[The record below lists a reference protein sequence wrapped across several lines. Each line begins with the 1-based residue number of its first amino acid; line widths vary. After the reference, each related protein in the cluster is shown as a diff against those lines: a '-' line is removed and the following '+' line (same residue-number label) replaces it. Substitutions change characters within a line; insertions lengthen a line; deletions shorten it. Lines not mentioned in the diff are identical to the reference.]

1 MGIIKRQS
9 IKDTIAQYI
18 GIAIGYLNIGILFP
32 AFLSAAQ
39 IGLYSFL
46 NSTAHMLMTLTSL
59 GTPATLIRFTPQF
72 SSQASTYRW
81 FLKWVGQ
88 RFLLGVLII
97 NLFLLATKDWV
108 LAHFY
113 ADTPLLHDYYLYLLP
128 LTTFLAL
135 FIVLGAYVRSHLRI
149 VVPNALEKVVLRLIL
164 AILALGVATE
174 YVSFEQ
180 LIAGFTVAHL
190 FIILVLAIYAFRLAP
205 LPKAS
210 AAPPS
215 EKPST
220 RPLTYFGLLNVLTAL
235 GSELVRNIDIL
246 MLAAMSGLADTGI
259 YNIAFFIGAVID
271 MPMRSVGMISSPL
284 IARAWKNQDLTEIS
298 KLYRK
303 SALNLTLAGGL
314 LFVLIYANLGNIFA
328 IIPNGS
334 IYAKG
339 MEVVLIIG
347 AARVISMSMGNNS
360 EIIANSPYYY
370 FNLISLSGLAVL
382 TIATNLWLIPI
393 LGISGAAISTAISLT
408 LFNLSKF
415 LFLLW
420 RYRLQPFN
428 YQNGLA
434 VCSILLVSGL
444 IWILP
449 YFGSTIVDLFLS
461 TFIVGTTYIG
471 LVFLFKLDQDFR
483 DILPKRK

>member
-9 IKDTIAQYI
+9 IKDTIAQYV

-72 SSQASTYRW
+72 SSHSSTYRW

-97 NLFLLATKDWV
+97 NLFLLASKDYV
-108 LAHFY
+108 LDHIY
-113 ADTPLLHDYYLYLLP
+113 ADAPLIHQYYLYLLP

-135 FIVLGAYVRSHLRI
+135 FIVISAYVRSHLRI
-149 VVPNALEKVVLRLIL
+149 VIPNALEKVFLRLIV
-164 AILALGVATE
+164 AILAIGVATE
-174 YVSFEQ
+174 YVSFSQ
-180 LIAGFTVAHL
+180 LITGFTAAHL
-190 FIILVLAIYAFRLAP
+190 LIIFILALYAFRLAP

-210 AAPPS
+210 PEPQI
-215 EKPST
+215 EKPAT

-284 IARAWKNQDLTEIS
+284 IARAWKNQDLQEIS

-314 LFVLIYANLGNIFA
+314 LFVLIFGNLDAIFE
-328 IIPNGS
+328 IIPNGEL
-334 IYAKG
+334 YAQG
-339 MEVVLIIG
+339 IDVVLLIG
-347 AARVISMSMGNNS
+347 AARLISMGMGNNS

-370 FNLISLSGLAVL
+370 FNLISLTGLALL
-382 TIATNLWLIPI
+382 TFTTNLWLIPL
-393 LGISGAAISTAISLT
+393 LGITGAAASTAMSLT

-415 LFLLW
+415 GFLW
-420 RYRLQPFN
+420 WKYRLQPFN
-428 YQNGLA
+428 YQNGLGLLI
-434 VCSILLVSGL
+434 ILLVCGL
-444 IWILP
+444 VWWLP
-449 YFGSTIVDLFLS
+449 DFGHTIVDLGL
-461 TFIVGTTYIG
+461 TTLIVTLVYVG